1 MYLLYLDA
9 SGTPEIKDPNCS
21 TYVLSGL
28 CVHESVWPHLEQQ
41 VALLRNRYS
50 LHNCSFELHAKD
62 ICAQLREQEKIP
74 GFEELSWSDRRMAY
88 EQAVEQAIQAAPP
101 ERRSE
106 IKLKK
111 RATIPIAHLSRK
123 ERSQLYEEV
132 LDLVGNVKDLVIFSE
147 AIDKRFLLSRLGRT
161 DAVRDAFLQVVTRFD
176 AFLRRQNRRGRP
188 NKGMIIFDDER
199 TYKDIL
205 HKEFTQYRQVGH
217 AWGKLEHVIEQPFF
231 VDSAAVNAVQL
242 IDICAYAIRRHI
254 ERAELQNPHEI
265 NNFKRLHAK
274 FDRDGKR
281 LHGIRH
287 FCSPGSCRCLVCQER
302 GHGEQLLP

>member
-132 LDLVGNVKDLVIFSE
+132 LDLVGNVKELD
-147 AIDKRFLLSRLGRT
+147 LSRRST
-161 DAVRDAFLQVVTRFD
+161 
-176 AFLRRQNRRGRP
+176 
-188 NKGMIIFDDER
+188 
-199 TYKDIL
+199 
-205 HKEFTQYRQVGH
+205 
-217 AWGKLEHVIEQPFF
+217 
-231 VDSAAVNAVQL
+231 SAS
-242 IDICAYAIRRHI
+242 
-254 ERAELQNPHEI
+254 
-265 NNFKRLHAK
+265 
-274 FDRDGKR
+274 
-281 LHGIRH
+281 
-287 FCSPGSCRCLVCQER
+287 CS
-302 GHGEQLLP
+302 HD